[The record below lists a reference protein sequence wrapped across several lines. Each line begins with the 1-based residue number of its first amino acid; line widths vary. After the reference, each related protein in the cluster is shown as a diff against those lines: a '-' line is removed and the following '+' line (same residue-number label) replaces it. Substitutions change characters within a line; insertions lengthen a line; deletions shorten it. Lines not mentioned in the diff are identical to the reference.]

1 MTETHVAPPQPA
13 PPSTA
18 PPRPASPQAAPPRI
32 ERALEGTL
40 FAARW
45 LLAPFYL
52 GMILALVFLLYDFV
66 MRVARMARHIRDA
79 GHDEVIVG
87 ILSMIDLSL
96 MANLVL
102 MVMFAGY
109 ENFVSRLHIDD
120 HPDRLDWMGS
130 VGFGDLKLKLMTSIV
145 AISAIRL
152 LESFMDIESLTNH
165 ELAWTVGIHLTFVVS
180 GLLLAYMEKLMHK

>member
-1 MTETHVAPPQPA
+1 MELMRMTETPAAPPHPA
-13 PPSTA
+13 PPH
-18 PPRPASPQAAPPRI
+18 PI
-32 ERALEGTL
+32 ERALETTL

-52 GMILALVFLLYDFV
+52 GMVLALVFLLYDFA
-66 MRVARMARHIRDA
+66 MRIVNMARHIQDG

-109 ENFVSRLHIDD
+109 ENFVSRLHVDD
-120 HPDRLDWMGS
+120 HPDRLEWMGS

-152 LESFMDIESLTNH
+152 LESFMDIENLTNH
-165 ELAWTVGIHLTFVVS
+165 ELGWTVGIHLTFVLS
-180 GLLLAYMEKLMHK
+180 GLLLAYMEKMMHK